1 MHAILECGPFTWRL
15 SGNEIVLAYLS
26 IYHSQSLSHP
36 STGPQSV
43 TSTSDNQ
50 YLRGT
55 MARYII
61 STNKL
66 IRRYCGNYQRQA
78 RLLVTEA
85 NNNDRTTANVVLIGA
100 GWWSQ
105 VSAFFILTCKDVVG
119 FNIIVC

>member
-1 MHAILECGPFTWRL
+1 
-15 SGNEIVLAYLS
+15 
-26 IYHSQSLSHP
+26 
-36 STGPQSV
+36 
-43 TSTSDNQ
+43 
-50 YLRGT
+50 

-78 RLLVTEA
+78 RLFVTEA

-119 FNIIVC
+119 FNMYRMLINGLCFCEYRYALNCILYV